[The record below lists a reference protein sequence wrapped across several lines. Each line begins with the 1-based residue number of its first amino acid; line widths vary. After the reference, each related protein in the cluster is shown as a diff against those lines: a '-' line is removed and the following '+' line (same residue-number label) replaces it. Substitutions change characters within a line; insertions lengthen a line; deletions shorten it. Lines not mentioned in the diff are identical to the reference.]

1 MPLWD
6 IVVFIFWFVIVFA
19 WIWLLIT
26 ILADIFRD
34 HELPGWGKAIWTLFL
49 AGASERMPA

>member
-1 MPLWD
+1 MPLRD

-26 ILADIFRD
+26 IFADIFRD